1 MFDSACVFFEKM
13 KILGF
18 QKKLLEI
25 MIHAWWLFVPQPKK
39 DKEWLTKGGRRS
51 ESEDAK

>member
-1 MFDSACVFFEKM
+1 MCFLRKDEDPGVPKEA
-13 KILGF
+13 LGNNDT
-18 QKKLLEI
+18 
-25 MIHAWWLFVPQPKK
+25 WWLFVPQPKK